1 MESQTKTVIT
11 PETEKRPIY
20 FDTRKLPWQTCTDK
34 HLNAD
39 FLDMKL
45 ILDRE
50 TGLTINLSVYPKGYY
65 KPKHI
70 HDNAHGIFVLKGTL
84 KTDDGE
90 YGPGT
95 FVWYPEGTVM
105 SHGAT
110 EREDCTFLYIQDR
123 AGKLHYLQ

>member
-20 FDTRKLPWQTCTDK
+20 FDTLNLPWQTCTDK

-45 ILDRE
+45 ISDGE

-65 KPKHI
+65 KTKHI
-70 HDNAHGIFVLKGTL
+70 HDNCHSRHRFSHPTKIGFRWTLHSPNLKSIRPC
-84 KTDDGE
+84 KKRV
-90 YGPGT
+90 
-95 FVWYPEGTVM
+95 F
-105 SHGAT
+105 
-110 EREDCTFLYIQDR
+110 FLFSS
-123 AGKLHYLQ
+123 KVFSFPLFPFSPSLSSEK